1 MKNESQYGL
10 LLLQRYLY
18 EHTDDQHPA
27 SVADILAFWQEHGIQ
42 AGRKSVYSAI
52 EVLQS
57 SGMDIV
63 CVKSTQNRYFV
74 GERLFELPELK
85 LLVDAVES
93 SHFITAKKSERLIE
107 KLGKLTSESHARQ
120 LDRHIY
126 MDGTAKPENECI
138 YYSVDE
144 IHNAIQKKRQ
154 ITFQYYEYT
163 PQKEKILKH
172 NGYRYQFSPYA
183 LIWSRDCYY
192 AVGWSEKHGKIA
204 QFRVD
209 RMTAVEPL
217 EHTAVQTPD
226 FDPAEY
232 VRKVFGMYPDNLCN
246 IAYAG
251 FSAPKLLWVKKHE
264 PEAFRQIAKIMLP
277 KDYLVYKLTGA
288 FSTDPSDASGTL
300 FFDVDRRCWSE
311 EMLEI
316 CGIQEHMLPKVYES
330 YEPVGHL
337 KEAICDRFGLGKVVF
352 AAGAGDNA
360 AAAIGTGTVDEGT
373 CTISLGTSGTVFIP
387 TKQNYPDKNYALHA
401 FAHATGEYHLMGCIL
416 CAAACGK
423 WWMEEILETNDY
435 VEEQADI
442 QRLGENPIYF
452 LPYMMG
458 ERSPHNDPSARGVFL
473 GLSLDTTRAQMTQS
487 IYEGVAFAL
496 RDNLEIAAKN
506 GVSVKKARLCGGGAK
521 SPLWWQI
528 IADVL
533 NIEIEILE
541 KEEGPSSGAAIL
553 AAVACGAYSDV
564 STVSRR
570 NASITEI
577 VRPDTDVSSKYDL
590 RYGVFKQLYPK
601 MKEIYQLL

>member
-27 SVADILAFWQEHGIQ
+27 SVADILAFWQEYGIQ

-63 CVKSTQNRYFV
+63 CVKSTQNQYFV

-93 SHFITAKKSERLIE
+93 SRFITAKKSERLIG

-126 MDGTAKPENECI
+126 MEGTAKPENECI

-144 IHNAIQKKRQ
+144 IHNAIQDKRQ

-232 VRKVFGMYPDNLCN
+232 VCKVFGMYPDNLCTVE
-246 IAYAG
+246 
-251 FSAPKLLWVKKHE
+251 LLCDNEVM
-264 PEAFRQIAKIMLP
+264 RSVI
-277 KDYLVYKLTGA
+277 
-288 FSTDPSDASGTL
+288 
-300 FFDVDRRCWSE
+300 
-311 EMLEI
+311 
-316 CGIQEHMLPKVYES
+316 
-330 YEPVGHL
+330 
-337 KEAICDRFGLGKVVF
+337 DRFGENVQ
-352 AAGAGDNA
+352 
-360 AAAIGTGTVDEGT
+360 TETVDEQHFRAT
-373 CTISLGTSGTVFIP
+373 VEVAPSPPFFSWVFTFSGKIRIV
-387 TKQNYPDKNYALHA
+387 
-401 FAHATGEYHLMGCIL
+401 
-416 CAAACGK
+416 
-423 WWMEEILETNDY
+423 
-435 VEEQADI
+435 
-442 QRLGENPIYF
+442 
-452 LPYMMG
+452 
-458 ERSPHNDPSARGVFL
+458 SP
-473 GLSLDTTRAQMTQS
+473 
-487 IYEGVAFAL
+487 
-496 RDNLEIAAKN
+496 
-506 GVSVKKARLCGGGAK
+506 
-521 SPLWWQI
+521 
-528 IADVL
+528 
-533 NIEIEILE
+533 
-541 KEEGPSSGAAIL
+541 
-553 AAVACGAYSDV
+553 AAVLEEMRDMAAWL
-564 STVSRR
+564 
-570 NASITEI
+570 
-577 VRPDTDVSSKYDL
+577 K
-590 RYGVFKQLYPK
+590 
-601 MKEIYQLL
+601 

>member
-107 KLGKLTSESHARQ
+107 KLGKLTSESPARQ

-246 IAYAG
+246 IAYLRKRGIAAQVIRQFMNSGLLYEDAVHHNCVFVGRDESGQAKYAGLRGTYDLDSPGFKGDATGSDKNTG
-251 FSAPKLLWVKKHE
+251 FSLPHDPQSDLVLVFEAPIDLMSYLTLHRDTTNAVALCGLYDGALQTYLQAH
-264 PEAFRQIAKIMLP
+264 PEIRRIALC
-277 KDYLVYKLTGA
+277 L
-288 FSTDPSDASGTL
+288 DADKPGQKAAQQL
-300 FFDVDRRCWSE
+300 
-311 EMLEI
+311 
-316 CGIQEHMLPKVYES
+316 QEKYQLQGYAV
-330 YEPVGHL
+330 
-337 KEAICDRFGLGKVVF
+337 
-352 AAGAGDNA
+352 
-360 AAAIGTGTVDEGT
+360 TVEK
-373 CTISLGTSGTVFIP
+373 P
-387 TKQNYPDKNYALHA
+387 R
-401 FAHATGEYHLMGCIL
+401 
-416 CAAACGK
+416 CGK
-423 WWMEEILETNDY
+423 DWNEYL
-435 VEEQADI
+435 
-442 QRLGENPIYF
+442 QRKICSR
-452 LPYMMG
+452 
-458 ERSPHNDPSARGVFL
+458 ERGR
-473 GLSLDTTRAQMTQS
+473 
-487 IYEGVAFAL
+487 
-496 RDNLEIAAKN
+496 
-506 GVSVKKARLCGGGAK
+506 
-521 SPLWWQI
+521 
-528 IADVL
+528 
-533 NIEIEILE
+533 
-541 KEEGPSSGAAIL
+541 
-553 AAVACGAYSDV
+553 
-564 STVSRR
+564 
-570 NASITEI
+570 
-577 VRPDTDVSSKYDL
+577 
-590 RYGVFKQLYPK
+590 
-601 MKEIYQLL
+601 

>member
-1 MKNESQYGL
+1 MGYYIGIDLGTSSAKMVLMDSSGSITKTETVSYPVCYPQSGWAEQNPEDWYYSILYGL
-10 LLLQRYLY
+10 
-18 EHTDDQHPA
+18 EH
-27 SVADILAFWQEHGIQ
+27 
-42 AGRKSVYSAI
+42 
-52 EVLQS
+52 
-57 SGMDIV
+57 
-63 CVKSTQNRYFV
+63 
-74 GERLFELPELK
+74 LFEGAQGPIEGLGVAGQMHGLVLLDENDQVIRPAILWNDGRAAEETVYLNEVIGRENLLK
-85 LLVDAVES
+85 W
-93 SHFITAKKSERLIE
+93 T
-107 KLGKLTSESHARQ
+107 G
-120 LDRHIY
+120 
-126 MDGTAKPENECI
+126 
-138 YYSVDE
+138 
-144 IHNAIQKKRQ
+144 
-154 ITFQYYEYT
+154 
-163 PQKEKILKH
+163 
-172 NGYRYQFSPYA
+172 
-183 LIWSRDCYY
+183 
-192 AVGWSEKHGKIA
+192 
-204 QFRVD
+204 
-209 RMTAVEPL
+209 
-217 EHTAVQTPD
+217 
-226 FDPAEY
+226 
-232 VRKVFGMYPDNLCN
+232 N

-337 KEAICDRFGLGKVVF
+337 KEAICDRFGLGKVVV

-521 SPLWWQI
+521 SPLWRQI

-564 STVSRR
+564 STASRR

>member
-27 SVADILAFWQEHGIQ
+27 SVADILAFWQECGIQ

-93 SHFITAKKSERLIE
+93 SRFITAKKSERLIE

-126 MDGTAKPENECI
+126 MEGTAKPENECI

-144 IHNAIQKKRQ
+144 IHNAIQEKRQ

-192 AVGWSEKHGKIA
+192 AVGWSEKRGKIA

-217 EHTAVQTPD
+217 EHTAVQTLD

-232 VRKVFGMYPDNLCN
+232 VRKVFGMYPDNLCMAMHRH
-246 IAYAG
+246 IY
-251 FSAPKLLWVKKHE
+251 
-264 PEAFRQIAKIMLP
+264 PEFCCR
-277 KDYLVYKLTGA
+277 D
-288 FSTDPSDASGTL
+288 
-300 FFDVDRRCWSE
+300 
-311 EMLEI
+311 
-316 CGIQEHMLPKVYES
+316 
-330 YEPVGHL
+330 
-337 KEAICDRFGLGKVVF
+337 
-352 AAGAGDNA
+352 GAGSA
-360 AAAIGTGTVDEGT
+360 VDWTHSQIVSFSPLLT
-373 CTISLGTSGTVFIP
+373 CNGNDL
-387 TKQNYPDKNYALHA
+387 NALHISKK
-401 FAHATGEYHLMGCIL
+401 EII
-416 CAAACGK
+416 GK
-423 WWMEEILETNDY
+423 I
-435 VEEQADI
+435 EQKGKS
-442 QRLGENPIYF
+442 RLKLKVCVAVYTFLLYIYNSF
-452 LPYMMG
+452 Y
-458 ERSPHNDPSARGVFL
+458 
-473 GLSLDTTRAQMTQS
+473 TR
-487 IYEGVAFAL
+487 
-496 RDNLEIAAKN
+496 
-506 GVSVKKARLCGGGAK
+506 GGALK
-521 SPLWWQI
+521 HCCI
-528 IADVL
+528 GKD
-533 NIEIEILE
+533 E
-541 KEEGPSSGAAIL
+541 
-553 AAVACGAYSDV
+553 
-564 STVSRR
+564 
-570 NASITEI
+570 
-577 VRPDTDVSSKYDL
+577 
-590 RYGVFKQLYPK
+590 
-601 MKEIYQLL
+601 